1 MADYDADRQVPVRL
15 CDGDKPAMGKVYD
28 RMFLMCG
35 SKSVTRH
42 DVGGT
47 ANVGR
52 TARPAGQRGGTCGY
66 KCFVF
71 SPVFSHVLS
80 HVYSERSKHVLTQR
94 VHSRLPVFSF

>member
-52 TARPAGQRGGTCGY
+52 TARPAGQRGRVNADINALCSALCSVMCSVMCTVSAVNTC
-66 KCFVF
+66 
-71 SPVFSHVLS
+71 
-80 HVYSERSKHVLTQR
+80 
-94 VHSRLPVFSF
+94 

>member
-1 MADYDADRQVPVRL
+1 MRL

-52 TARPAGQRGGTCGY
+52 TARPAGQRGGY
-66 KCFVF
+66 M
-71 SPVFSHVLS
+71 
-80 HVYSERSKHVLTQR
+80 RI
-94 VHSRLPVFSF
+94 

>member
-52 TARPAGQRGGTCGY
+52 TARPAGQRGGKCGH
-66 KCFVF
+66 KCFVL
-71 SPVFSHVLS
+71 SPVFSHVFS
-80 HVYSERSKHVLTQR
+80 HVYSERGKHVLTQR
-94 VHSRLPVFSF
+94 VHSRLPVFTF